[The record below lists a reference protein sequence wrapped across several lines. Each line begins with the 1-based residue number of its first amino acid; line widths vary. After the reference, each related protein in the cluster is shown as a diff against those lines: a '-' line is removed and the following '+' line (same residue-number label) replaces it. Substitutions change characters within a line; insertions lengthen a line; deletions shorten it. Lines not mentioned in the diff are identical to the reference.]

1 MQLELDIIDICLPDY
16 FAGSTRPFIA
26 VAVDADT
33 TIETL
38 LEGCRAEVRSGA
50 IGGACRPWETGENPV
65 WCAAAHE
72 AIDCLQDAAVLE
84 GQLGHIVCPRLERCD
99 DSSVSVYAYLV
110 FIDSERDN
118 HYPSEL
124 H

>member
-26 VAVDADT
+26 VAVDGST

-50 IGGACRPWETGENPV
+50 IGGACRPWETGENPD

-72 AIDCLQDAAVLE
+72 AIDCLQDAAVIE
-84 GQLGHIVCPRLERCD
+84 GQLDHIVCPKLE
-99 DSSVSVYAYLV
+99 SSDEVSVYAYLV

-118 HYPSEL
+118 NSAHYAR